1 MTVKI
6 GWIGL
11 GHMGLPMATNL
22 YKAGYDVKV
31 WNRSLG
37 KAIES
42 GLPYV
47 ESLEDLLE
55 DRDVIITMLFDS
67 SSVEE
72 VYQKIINSGKSIKGK
87 VFIDMTTI
95 YPETAKRI
103 AEMLIKEGAEFLE
116 APVIGSVIPAEK
128 GLLTIVVSGDKE
140 IFERYYDIFSVLG
153 KQIFYLGDYGMAST
167 MKLVNN
173 TVLGNFLSSL
183 CEALVLAEKSGIS
196 RKMALSVLAN
206 GAGKSMILD
215 AKMEKLLNED
225 YQTHFSVNLIHKD
238 LSYAVDLAQE
248 VKVPI
253 VITSTSHQLYNGARA
268 YNLGDLD
275 FSAVLEV
282 YKKLSNLS

>member
-1 MTVKI
+1 VKI